1 MVQNFKN
8 LLLGNNFVFT
18 LFEAPTT
25 LKRIFFGIYIIAKK
39 DPSFQVNVSF
49 DNPQFLNPVSLTY
62 CRGYYEFTGPD
73 ISQGGIFAK
82 KINFADG
89 NICAT
94 EILK

>member
-8 LLLGNNFVFT
+8 LLVGNNAAIL

-25 LKRIFFGIYIIAKK
+25 LTRIFFGIYIIAKK

-49 DNPQFLNPVSLTY
+49 DNSQFLNPISLTY
-62 CRGYYEFTGPD
+62 CRGYYEFTGSD
-73 ISQGGIFAK
+73 ISQGSIFAR

>member
-8 LLLGNNFVFT
+8 LFVVNNTVFT

-25 LKRIFFGIYIIAKK
+25 LTRVFFGVYIIAKK

-49 DNPQFLNPVSLTY
+49 GNSQFLNPISLTY
-62 CRGYYEFTGPD
+62 CRGYYEFTGSD
-73 ISQGGIFAK
+73 ISQGSIFAR

>member
-8 LLLGNNFVFT
+8 LLVANNTVFT

-25 LKRIFFGIYIIAKK
+25 LKRVFFGIYIVAKK

-49 DNPQFLNPVSLTY
+49 DNSQFLNPISLTY
-62 CRGYYEFTGPD
+62 CRGYYEFVGSD
-73 ISQGGIFAK
+73 ISQGSIFIK
-82 KINFADG
+82 TVNFAAG

>member
-1 MVQNFKN
+1 MVQNFKT
-8 LLLGNNFVFT
+8 LYIGNNTVHT

-25 LKRIFFGIYIIAKK
+25 LMRVFFGIYIVAKG

-49 DNPQFLNPVSLTY
+49 DNSQFLNPICLTY

-73 ISQGGIFAK
+73 ISQGSIFVK
-82 KINFADG
+82 TVNFAQGD
-89 NICAT
+89 ICAT

>member
-8 LLLGNNFVFT
+8 LLIGNNVVFT

-25 LKRIFFGIYIIAKK
+25 LTRVFFGIYIVAKK
-39 DPSFQVNVSF
+39 DPSFQVNISF
-49 DNPQFLNPVSLTY
+49 GDPQFLNPVSLTY
-62 CRGYYEFTGPD
+62 SRGYYEFTGPD
-73 ISQGGIFAK
+73 ISQGSIFAK
-82 KINFADG
+82 KVNFADG

>member
-8 LLLGNNFVFT
+8 LLLGNNIVFT

-25 LKRIFFGIYIIAKK
+25 LKRIFFGIYIVAKK

-62 CRGYYEFTGPD
+62 CREYYEFAGSD
-73 ISQGGIFAK
+73 ISQGSIFVK
-82 KINFADG
+82 MINFAAG